1 VAGDGSF
8 MHVTHVTM
16 VKKQLLSGAPCRKC
30 GQAEELL
37 RDRGLWNRIDRV
49 VVAVEGDPRSEGMQ
63 LAERHGVTLA
73 PFFVLRDDQGQD
85 RVFESAIKVMRELS
99 LPTIAGGNAQ
109 QDSLE
114 TSTRLPGTPLSED
127 ELEAIEAGL
136 ADATP
141 KQIVQRAL
149 ARFGDSCGIAFS
161 GAEDVVLIDLAAKS
175 GHAFR
180 VFCLDTGR
188 LHPETYRFIDKVR
201 SHYGLEIELFTPEAP
216 VLQAFVRKKGL
227 FSFYEDGHKECC
239 GVRKVEPL
247 KRALSGLHAWMTGQR
262 ADQSPATRSGVP
274 VFQADASFRG
284 RDGALLAKWNP
295 VSRLSSAEV
304 WRYIRDN
311 GVPYNELHERGFVSI
326 GCEPCTRPVLPG
338 QHEREGRWW
347 WEESTQR
354 ECGLH
359 TSQGDVAAPTLAA
372 PTAAAAE

>member
-1 VAGDGSF
+1 MS
-8 MHVTHVTM
+8 MTITM
-16 VKKQLLSGAPCRKC
+16 VKKRLENGQDCRKC
-30 GQAEELL
+30 VQAEELL
-37 RDRGLWNRIDRV
+37 KTRGLWGRIDQV
-49 VVAVEGDPRSEGMQ
+49 VWAVEGEPDSEGMR
-63 LAERHGVTLA
+63 LSRDHGVETA
-73 PFFVLRDDQGQD
+73 PFFVVADGERTA
-85 RVFESAIKVMRELS
+85 VYESALKFMRETFPVS
-99 LPTIAGGNAQ
+99 ARGDQEPPLPSDAEIAAVASRFSGE
-109 QDSLE
+109 DPTEVLRWMLE
-114 TSTRLPGTPLSED
+114 
-127 ELEAIEAGL
+127 
-136 ADATP
+136 
-141 KQIVQRAL
+141 
-149 ARFGDSCGIAFS
+149 RFGESCAIAFS
-161 GAEDVVLIDLAAKS
+161 GAEDVALIDMAAKS
-175 GHAFR
+175 GQPFS

-188 LHPETYRFIDKVR
+188 LHPETYRFIERVR
-201 SHYGLEIELFTPEAP
+201 THYGIEIQMVAPERERLEG
-216 VLQAFVRKKGL
+216 FVRKKGL

-311 GVPYNELHERGFVSI
+311 GVPFNTLHERGFVSI
-326 GCEPCTRPVLPG
+326 GCEPCTRPVVPG

-359 TSQGDVAAPTLAA
+359 TSQGDVAAPTLPS